1 MDGEMEEREFIEAVK
16 EIFGGRIVAV
26 GYIPG
31 RWNWYEWWLR
41 KQGVKQMREPEQAE
55 QYVVY

>member
-1 MDGEMEEREFIEAVK
+1 MEDKEFIEAVK

-31 RWNWYEWWLR
+31 TWNWYEWWLR
-41 KQGVKQMREPEQAE
+41 KHGVVQTTDSSTRDC
-55 QYVVY
+55 YLVV